1 MSSYGRTDNEAGLAY
16 GAMMVGLYLI
26 MGALIWLSWTYAYDL
41 VLGSTINPMIAA
53 GEVSEQTAAATSWNV
68 NFIRYAPPIILLFG
82 FCFAINWAI
91 YRSGGGPTTFSTFW
105 WGFLAFFLFCVIGL
119 IMSFWGGYLIDI
131 VHEKS
136 VDWPGQDSDFADNSL
151 WTVYWFINLYYFIC
165 YCIPVLGAIIFGQ
178 SLVKRVR
185 VSGYTR

>member
-1 MSSYGRTDNEAGLAY
+1 MIIHDTDKDAGLAY

-26 MGALIWLSWTYAYDL
+26 MGALIWLSWTFAYDL

-53 GEVSEQTAAATSWNV
+53 GEVSEQTAAATGWNV

-105 WGFLAFFLFCVIGL
+105 WGFVAFFLFCVVGL
-119 IMSFWGGYLIDI
+119 IMSFWGGYLIDMI
-131 VHEKS
+131 HDES
-136 VDWPGQDSDFADNSL
+136 TDWPGQDSDFADGSL
-151 WTVYWFINLYYFIC
+151 WLVYWFINMYYFVC
-165 YCIPVLGAIIFGQ
+165 YCIPVLGAVIFGQ

-185 VSGYTR
+185 VSGYGSR